1 MKIDRFTKLVFLL
14 NCIVPVT
21 LLGWDAWNGGLG
33 ANPVNFALQTTG
45 ILALLFLLLSLT
57 VTPASRLTG
66 WGWLGQF
73 RRMLGLNA
81 FFHTAL
87 HFFLFFA
94 FDRGASIEDTGSE
107 ILMRPYLMV
116 GTVGLVLMAPLA
128 ATSTNAMIK
137 RMGRARWKALHRLA
151 YVAAA
156 AGALH
161 YYMLVKADVSQ
172 PTAFAAVLGVLLLY
186 RVGAHYW
193 QLRTDAWKYRSAPF
207 APPTPAPAV
216 ENLDWATA
224 GRPSVRRDVRG
235 SYVSPRFGRQPP
247 AFPTSSRVQS

>member
-1 MKIDRFTKLVFLL
+1 MKIDRITKVVVLL

-21 LLGWDAWNGGLG
+21 LLGWDAWNGELG
-33 ANPVNFALQTTG
+33 ANPVNFAIRTTG
-45 ILALLFLLLSLT
+45 ILSLLFLLLSLA
-57 VTPASRLTG
+57 VTPASRIMG

-81 FFHTAL
+81 FFHTVL

-94 FDRGASIEDTGSE
+94 FDRAASIEDTASE

-137 RMGRARWKALHRLA
+137 RLGPTRWKALHRLA

-193 QLRTDAWKYRSAPF
+193 HLRTDAWKYRSGPPP
-207 APPTPAPAV
+207 APPALSVPARA
-216 ENLDWATA
+216 
-224 GRPSVRRDVRG
+224 PSKTWTG
-235 SYVSPRFGRQPP
+235 QL
-247 AFPTSSRVQS
+247 